1 MNPSFTVDEDN
12 NAFKCYAGGCRAFG
26 GPAALVQR
34 VLGVDFYGAKDWL
47 RDNYGTPAGAPGSV
61 PRRAA
66 VGPKVRRSVL
76 DRRRAIDRGKCS
88 MERIW
93 EPLGRADLDYLHGR
107 GLKDET
113 IRYWRL
119 GSLSGGWPRGLE
131 GITLPWF
138 DRDGLVK
145 LEVRRHIG
153 VGSRY
158 VELYRSCP
166 VLYPAMIGLQHS
178 RAIVVEGVFDCV
190 LLWQELGHFPV
201 CTTGSSG
208 EPILPKAVER
218 LAACSKVYIA
228 TDADGGGD
236 AVAGRWAGLLPPGRT
251 ERVRPPEPYG
261 DWGEMWQGGGDLR
274 AFWRPWLA
282 P

>member
-1 MNPSFTVDEDN
+1 VGEHDN
-12 NAFKCYAGGCRAFG
+12 AYRCYAGSCQAFG
-26 GPAALVQR
+26 GPAALVQK

-47 RDNYGTPAGAPGSV
+47 RENYGTPAGAPGSV

-66 VGPKVRRSVL
+66 AGPKVRRTVL
-76 DRRRAIDRGKCS
+76 DRRLAIDRGKCS
-88 MERIW
+88 TERIW
-93 EPLGRADLDYLHGR
+93 EPLGKADLDYLHGR

-131 GITLPWF
+131 GVTLPWF

-145 LEVRRHIG
+145 LEVRRRGG

-166 VLYPAMIGLQHS
+166 VLYPAMVDRPPGS
-178 RAIVVEGVFDCV
+178 RVIVVEGVFDCV
-190 LLWQELGHFPV
+190 LLWQELNHFPV
-201 CTTGSSG
+201 CTTGSSA
-208 EPILPKAVER
+208 EPILPEAVER
-218 LAACSKVYIA
+218 LAACSRVYIA
-228 TDADGGGD
+228 TDNDQGGNT
-236 AVAGRWAGLLPPGRT
+236 VAGRWAGLLPPGST
-251 ERVRPPEPYG
+251 VRVRPPEPYG
-261 DWGEMWQGGGDLR
+261 DWGEMWQGGVDLR
-274 AFWRPWLA
+274 AFWLPRLA